1 MGLTS
6 QWKLLVSRITI
17 NQLINYKKNPCV
29 CPLLERKKKRDT
41 KLKQKRLK
49 EKNVS
54 SENWKGRKRIQQNV
68 KVIDIGISMYLLTH
82 KQWGCKCKLV
92 AGAFLIT

>member
-1 MGLTS
+1 MEAVPGVGAFRDG
-6 QWKLLVSRITI
+6 KLLVSRITI

-54 SENWKGRKRIQQNV
+54 SEN
-68 KVIDIGISMYLLTH
+68 
-82 KQWGCKCKLV
+82 
-92 AGAFLIT
+92 